1 MFLGPIVLLFEILF
15 NNDTPQYEE
24 TSLLSTFTKFSPTGF
39 CKNKWY
45 SNNEVE
51 KWVVKMSE
59 EGTTCNM

>member
-1 MFLGPIVLLFEILF
+1 MVFEK
-15 NNDTPQYEE
+15 YEE
-24 TSLLSTFTKFSPTGF
+24 SSLLSTFTKLSPPGF

-51 KWVVKMSE
+51 KWVSE

>member
-1 MFLGPIVLLFEILF
+1 MFSGPIVLLFEILF

-24 TSLLSTFTKFSPTGF
+24 TSLLSTFTKFSPPGF
-39 CKNKWY
+39 YKNKWY